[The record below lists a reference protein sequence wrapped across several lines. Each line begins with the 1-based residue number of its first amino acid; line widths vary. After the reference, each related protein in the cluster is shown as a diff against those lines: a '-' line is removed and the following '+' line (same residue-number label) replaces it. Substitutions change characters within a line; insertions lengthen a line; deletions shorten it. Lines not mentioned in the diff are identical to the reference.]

1 VSENALPRH
10 FVPAAVTR
18 SDSWNRVRRDAFSLN
33 ISSRLSV
40 EDVSRRISRQ
50 LRALGASEVVELS
63 PVPCGSAEAVDAVQ
77 NIVGIVKG
85 AGRMANQEAV
95 VVAAPVRVSEW
106 DETSLDVESHP
117 VVALFHLVATVETA
131 PWLSKDVLFIISVSR
146 SGCGCLNHVG
156 VPCDDVGLRSWA
168 SVYLDGKGKQVG
180 PQFGLLRGAVVL
192 DWNPRDVTKN
202 SNIALHIPVRT
213 MNEYRDCTGSLPLP
227 SQDAEPTLFSF
238 SNRVIG
244 ADFLT
249 WTLSL
254 LSREAASFPFLRH
267 PGPLARFQTATHHEF
282 EDLRLS

>member
-33 ISSRLSV
+33 ISSRISV

-146 SGCGCLNHVG
+146 SGCGSQSRWR
-156 VPCDDVGLRSWA
+156 PLR
-168 SVYLDGKGKQVG
+168 
-180 PQFGLLRGAVVL
+180 
-192 DWNPRDVTKN
+192 
-202 SNIALHIPVRT
+202 
-213 MNEYRDCTGSLPLP
+213 
-227 SQDAEPTLFSF
+227 
-238 SNRVIG
+238 
-244 ADFLT
+244 
-249 WTLSL
+249 
-254 LSREAASFPFLRH
+254 
-267 PGPLARFQTATHHEF
+267 
-282 EDLRLS
+282 